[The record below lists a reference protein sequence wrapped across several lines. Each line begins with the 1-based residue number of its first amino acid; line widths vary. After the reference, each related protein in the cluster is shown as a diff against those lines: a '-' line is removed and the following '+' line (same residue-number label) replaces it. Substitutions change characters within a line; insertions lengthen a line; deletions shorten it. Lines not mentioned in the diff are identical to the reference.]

1 MMASSRS
8 STRYVCPSKSTPTL
22 ACAINGN
29 SSSLNNGLLIVRMIE
44 TLLCNYKSK
53 NSLVRLRIA
62 SYFEIVFKRYD
73 IEILTKS

>member
-1 MMASSRS
+1 
-8 STRYVCPSKSTPTL
+8 
-22 ACAINGN
+22 
-29 SSSLNNGLLIVRMIE
+29 MIE